1 MNNNHHY
8 VNIHQA
14 LNAIRHD
21 MQLLLDEVEGK
32 PTSGSESLRLYQGM
46 KNAYQ
51 QLNGLGELYVCD
63 RLKVSIAAG
72 VPRVHEGVELSA
84 REKEFSHGFNEDE
97 LGVLYTLRARREV
110 SWQADH
116 DWKAA
121 GAIGTIPAWE
131 DFGIDGRE
139 SKFLTAVQ
147 DWLKGGEIGPRPQKT
162 DFGL

>member
-14 LNAIRHD
+14 LNAISHD

-32 PTSGSESLRLYQGM
+32 PASGCESLRLYQGM
-46 KNAYQ
+46 KNACQ
-51 QLNGLGELYVCD
+51 QLNGLGELYVGD
-63 RLKVSIAAG
+63 RLKVAIAAG
-72 VPRVHEGVELSA
+72 VPRVHEGVGLSG

-116 DWKAA
+116 DRKAT
-121 GAIGTIPAWE
+121 GAIPTWE
-131 DFGIDGRE
+131 DFRCDDRE
-139 SKFLTAVQ
+139 SNFLIAVR
-147 DWLKGGEIGPRPQKT
+147 DWFRGGEVGPRPQKT

>member
-1 MNNNHHY
+1 MNNNHHH

-14 LNAIRHD
+14 LKAIIQD
-21 MQLLLDEVEGK
+21 MQLTLDDFEGK
-32 PTSGSESLRLYQGM
+32 PASGSASLCLYQGM
-46 KNAYQ
+46 KNACQ
-51 QLNGLGELYVCD
+51 QLNELGELYVGD

-72 VPRVHEGVELSA
+72 VPRVHEGVGLSGTD
-84 REKEFSHGFNEDE
+84 KDFSHFFNEDE

-121 GAIGTIPAWE
+121 GAIGPIPAWE

-139 SKFLTAVQ
+139 SNFLIAVQ
-147 DWLKGGEIGPRPQKT
+147 DWLKGGEIGPRPQKA